1 MGITLQIDDAM
12 VASMAET
19 IRKSIPRIAR
29 ANEQMILSAPE
40 LSERLAKLSALPGDE
55 LVRGYLQFLFMSMN
69 DTKMLLDRA
78 YVDLF
83 LTSQLATVIY

>member
-1 MGITLQIDDAM
+1 MT
-12 VASMAET
+12 
-19 IRKSIPRIAR
+19 
-29 ANEQMILSAPE
+29 SAP
-40 LSERLAKLSALPGDE
+40 
-55 LVRGYLQFLFMSMN
+55 GYLQFLFMSMN